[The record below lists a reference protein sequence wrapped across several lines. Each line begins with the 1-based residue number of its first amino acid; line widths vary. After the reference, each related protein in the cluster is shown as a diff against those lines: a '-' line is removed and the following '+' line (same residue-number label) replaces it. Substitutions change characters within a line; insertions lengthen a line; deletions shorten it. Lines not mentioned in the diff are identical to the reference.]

1 MVRTGAAGWAAS
13 TSPGPTWSRATA
25 RDAAAEALDAA
36 QQVFTSLGLAWHAA
50 ETEIARATLL
60 GESADAAA
68 AAYRALGAPD
78 RWVDRAFHGAST
90 ALPHPPATVVP

>member
-1 MVRTGAAGWAAS
+1 MGRVHLARAHVLAGDG
-13 TSPGPTWSRATA
+13 T
-25 RDAAAEALDAA
+25 DAAAEALDAA
-36 QQVFTSLGLAWHAA
+36 QQVFTGLGLAWHAA

>member
-1 MVRTGAAGWAAS
+1 MRTGAAGWAGS
-13 TSPGPTWSRATA
+13 TSPGPTCSRATA
-25 RDAAAEALDAA
+25 RTLRLEALDAA
-36 QQVFTSLGLAWHAA
+36 QQVFTGLGLAWHVA
-50 ETEIARATLL
+50 ETETARATLL
-60 GESADAAA
+60 GGSADAAA